1 MFAAGVIPLL
11 LISFGF
17 LYVFYNYWANKVMN
31 VPTDV
36 LLYMHAV
43 HICIK
48 YEKNVV
54 TLHKATIYDFWDLKK
69 AFE

>member
-1 MFAAGVIPLL
+1 
-11 LISFGF
+11 
-17 LYVFYNYWANKVMN
+17 MN

-54 TLHKATIYDFWDLKK
+54 TLHKATIYDFCSVRL
-69 AFE
+69 EESVRVRTRSELV

>member
-1 MFAAGVIPLL
+1 
-11 LISFGF
+11 
-17 LYVFYNYWANKVMN
+17 MN

-54 TLHKATIYDFWDLKK
+54 THFCSVRLEESVRVRTRSELV
-69 AFE
+69 